1 MNPSNPVRNIE
12 FVSIMKIGSGVWPS
26 ASAVQI
32 EGGQTNLQTVVSKI
46 KLTSVGQLR
55 NFK

>member
-1 MNPSNPVRNIE
+1 MNPCNPVRNIE
-12 FVSIMKIGSGVWPS
+12 FVSIMKIDSGSWPF

-32 EGGQTNLQTVVSKI
+32 EGGQTNLRRVVSKI

-55 NFK
+55 NVK